1 VKLID
6 LAQPI
11 FHECPNCPADP
22 PVQSRLIC
30 EPKKD
35 GWRVEQLT
43 LTSHTGSH
51 IDAPSHIIPNGAS
64 IDQLPLD
71 SFVGKAVVADLRD
84 ARPGM
89 PFTSTWLARKL
100 RDATL
105 EDHIVLLVTGW
116 GGRRARSDEW
126 LHQAPYVSPDGAEWL
141 VEQSVRGVGI
151 DAYSIGGE
159 GEPQNSLTHEALLA
173 AGIWI
178 LEDLN
183 FPEELWSLPQPFEFW
198 CLPVNLKG
206 HSGAFCRPVAV
217 VR

>member
-6 LAQPI
+6 LSQPI
-11 FHECPNCPADP
+11 FADCPNCPADP

-30 EPKKD
+30 DPKKD

-51 IDAPSHIIPNGAS
+51 IDAPSHKLRDGAHL
-64 IDQLPLD
+64 DQFPLD
-71 SFVGKAVVADLRD
+71 AFVGSAIAADLRGG
-84 ARPGM
+84 RPGM

-100 RDATL
+100 RTEL
-105 EDHIVLLVTGW
+105 ENRIVVLVTGW
-116 GGRRARSDEW
+116 GARRARTEEW

-141 VEQSVRGVGI
+141 VEQQIRGVAI

-159 GEPQNSLTHEALLA
+159 QEPQNSRAHEILLE

-178 LEDLN
+178 LEDIN
-183 FPEELWSLPQPFEFW
+183 FPDELWSIPQPFEFW
-198 CLPVNLKG
+198 CLPINLKG
-206 HSGAFCRPVAV
+206 HSGAFCRPVVV